1 MPRKADIPADLFLD
15 KAPTKVGGASQGSS
29 QEVGEA
35 PESAPEDDSKTLK
48 GENVKRPKSYTKL
61 SDVKKANRAAI
72 QAGPKSPV
80 TLYLTE
86 PALHRLEEAR
96 YVLLTEYGVK
106 TSKSALADLA
116 LQTGL
121 ADLAAVAS
129 ELGEE

>member
-1 MPRKADIPADLFLD
+1 
-15 KAPTKVGGASQGSS
+15 
-29 QEVGEA
+29 
-35 PESAPEDDSKTLK
+35 
-48 GENVKRPKSYTKL
+48 
-61 SDVKKANRAAI
+61 
-72 QAGPKSPV
+72 
-80 TLYLTE
+80 LYLTD

-116 LQTGL
+116 LRTGL